1 MVNKRLLSLSK
12 ESQKYV
18 YFTVL
23 MNWISII
30 CNIGIVL
37 FVGNIIDKLFNNDLN
52 FNMGVYA
59 LYIGSL
65 ILIRFICN
73 YMSGRFS
80 YKSSANVRR
89 SIRESIYKKLLK
101 LGVNY
106 NETISTS
113 SIVQISVDGVEA
125 LEIYFG
131 RYLPQLFYSLLAPLT
146 LFVVIAPISLKAAI
160 VLLICVP
167 LIPISIAS
175 VMKFAKKLL
184 SKYWGIYT
192 NLGDSFLENL
202 QGLTTLK
209 IFDLDEEKNHEMNK
223 EAENFRNITMK
234 VLSMQLNSITIMDLI
249 AFGGAAIGILIAI
262 NEFSKGNI
270 TVGSTVVIIL
280 LSSEFFIPM
289 RLLGSFFHVA
299 MNGIAAA
306 DKIFA
311 LLDTTVEEEKALSQ
325 SDKDK
330 LKDIS
335 ISIKNVDF
343 SYDEERQVLHN
354 INIDIENKSMVALV
368 GESGCGKSTI
378 TNLLLKLNKT
388 NKGEILLNGINL
400 NDIPFDELR
409 QKVSFISHSSY
420 IFNSTIEENLRMGKY
435 NASEEELY
443 AALKKANLYDFVM
456 SLDKKLET
464 PVGENGSY
472 LSGGQKQRLAL
483 ARMILTNSE
492 VYIFDEA
499 TSNVDVESEDSILD
513 TIYEL
518 SKEKTVIVISHRL
531 ANIKGADKIYV
542 LDKGNIAE
550 SGNHDELMKNN
561 SVYANLYT
569 NQEKLEDIYKEE
581 THKDSIDK
589 RTEKKKNTVGEVA
602 ISE

>member
-1 MVNKRLLSLSK
+1 MINKRLLSLSK
-12 ESQKYV
+12 KSQKYV
-18 YFTVL
+18 YLTVL

-52 FNMGVYA
+52 FNVGIYE

-73 YMSGRFS
+73 YMSGKFS
-80 YKSSANVRR
+80 YHSSAKVRT
-89 SIRESIYKKLLK
+89 SVREIIYKKLLK

-106 NETISTS
+106 GDTISTS

-146 LFVVIAPISLKAAI
+146 LFAVIVPISLKAAI

-167 LIPISIAS
+167 LIPISIAA

-209 IFDLDEEKNHEMNK
+209 IFDLDEEKNNEMNK

-249 AFGGAAIGILIAI
+249 AFGGAAIGILIAVG
-262 NEFSKGNI
+262 EFAKGNI
-270 TVGSTVVIIL
+270 TIGSTVVIIL

-311 LLDTTVEEEKALSQ
+311 LLDTEVEEEKALSQ
-325 SDKDK
+325 GDKEK

-335 ISIKNVDF
+335 ISIKNVNF
-343 SYDEERQVLHN
+343 SYDEERQVLHDV
-354 INIDIENKSMVALV
+354 NIDVANKSMVALV

-378 TNLLLKLNKT
+378 TNLLLKLNKVD
-388 NKGEILLNGINL
+388 NGEILLNGINL

-409 QKVSFISHSSY
+409 KKVSFISYSSY
-420 IFNSTIEENLRMGKY
+420 IFNSTIGENLRMGKD

-443 AALKKANLYDFVM
+443 TALKKANLYDFVM
-456 SLDKKLET
+456 SLDKRLEA
-464 PVGENGSY
+464 PVGENGSF

-499 TSNVDVESEDSILD
+499 TSNVDIESEDSILK

-518 SKEKTVIVISHRL
+518 AKEKTVIVISHRL
-531 ANIKGADKIYV
+531 ANIKDADKIYV

-550 SGNHDELMKNN
+550 SGTHIELIKNN

-569 NQEKLEDIYKEE
+569 SQENLENIYKEDIRE
-581 THKDSIDK
+581 NNKY
-589 RTEKKKNTVGEVA
+589 EKSNYKKEINREVA